1 MAVLDRIPNLYY
13 TTLMVDLRD
22 TLNGN
27 NGRVNDTLSS
37 FFSVSANI
45 NPWSRRKPIVD
56 IQKAQQSILT
66 TEEMAKQKGANG
78 VVLRRYGVEMLGGA
92 YKPADVYLMVKS
104 NNDCGYIYPLP
115 NSLQVGQPYRLSD
128 FCGYYPA
135 AQQPL
140 ETTFADGYK
149 FDYVAYDYT
158 LAGFELGNSD
168 DPNDGQLYRKDI
180 YPTEDV
186 NGNAVGMRRGVY
198 VRLTDGNYDFTVVG
212 GLNFSSDRFV
222 RGALSKLAGKSF
234 EIFEFITNA
243 PESWNSFV
251 SLDDFVASGYYCYAL
266 PMPIS
271 KCSMQ
276 SASGGGVTPTVQVA
290 KVVFSQ
296 RPIFFG
302 IDASDYSTVK
312 ASFKLSSIGTLYGG
326 GNINLFSCG
335 IYRDAACENVIQR
348 TTFNDFTLGAEAETS
363 TYQVTF
369 TNSTGLSG
377 IYFGIWFRG
386 ALQYVGAVLAQANAI
401 TVAE

>member
-22 TLNGN
+22 TLNAN
-27 NGRVNDTLSS
+27 NGQVSDALAT
-37 FFSVSANI
+37 FFRATANI
-45 NPWSRRKPIVD
+45 NVWSRRKPIVD
-56 IQKAQQSILT
+56 ITKAQQSILT

-149 FDYVAYDYT
+149 FDYVEADYD
-158 LAGFELGNSD
+158 LAGSELVDSD
-168 DPNDGQLYRKDI
+168 NPNDGQLYRKDI

-198 VRLTDGNYDFTVVG
+198 VRLTDGSYDFTVVG

-222 RGALSKLAGKSF
+222 KGALSKLAGKSF

-243 PESWNSFV
+243 PAGWSSFGV
-251 SLDDFVASGYYCYAL
+251 VDFVNSGYYCYAL

-276 SASGGGVTPTVQVA
+276 SSSGGGTTPTLQVA

-296 RPIFFG
+296 YPIFFSVVG
-302 IDASDYSTVK
+302 SNDYSTVK
-312 ASFKLSSIGTLYGG
+312 AAFKISSKGNLYGG

-335 IYRDAACENVIQR
+335 IYRDAACTNVIQR

-363 TYQVTF
+363 TYNVTF
-369 TNSTGLSG
+369 NNTTGLAL
-377 IYFGIWFRG
+377 IYFGVWFRG
-386 ALQYVGAVLAQANAI
+386 ALQYVGNVRMPVNEI